1 MSYAQNTEN
10 QEEVKYESKSWI
22 GYENRKE
29 NERNRLQ
36 KTQLCTTTLVLC
48 LEKLVGI
55 ILPSLF
61 SNLARKFPKL
71 VL

>member
-36 KTQLCTTTLVLC
+36 KNTTMHYDT
-48 LEKLVGI
+48 G
-55 ILPSLF
+55 SM
-61 SNLARKFPKL
+61 S
-71 VL
+71 